1 MMCRTCKELMEQNQR
16 LKLEVQALKRNEEY
30 LIGQNQKAMER
41 MVQAMRDV
49 KRLEANHDQTML
61 MVWGEI

>member
-1 MMCRTCKELMEQNQR
+1 MCRTCKELMEQNQR